1 VSDVYRGAK
10 NEKVTKKGYDKR
22 IRKYGQ
28 GSGVD
33 KDTIERLLHHLV
45 GEDILAEHFEQ
56 TPYGATISFLKVRQI
71 PLFHKVLMTC
81 TQTGRQAARVHTPGF
96 SIVLKFRG
104 KPKANQSRKPPAS
117 ARKEK
122 EKVTGVARIS
132 KIIKEKIERLKE
144 ILLETRE
151 QIVLEEKYQN
161 EAGQAEA
168 IMRSNSVDAIAK
180 QLPKTLDELAAIDG
194 VGDIRAKKYGG
205 RVLRV
210 IADYLAANPDLSNF
224 ANNNRNLMMNIDDVP
239 DESEVAEPPQIM
251 LTNNEDDDFEEYVDF
266 DDSASVNSV
275 TAVSPYFK
283 GGPSSSNT
291 NNNQLQNSG
300 NITAYFPP
308 PNNYSAPS
316 FAPNA
321 SRPTP
326 APLKQSLT
334 ARRNVITDDDDD
346 DDVILTG
353 ESTSP
358 AKVVGVK
365 RKATQAPNTTQNK
378 KAKTASLSRYMY
390 KNN

>member
-1 VSDVYRGAK
+1 
-10 NEKVTKKGYDKR
+10 
-22 IRKYGQ
+22 
-28 GSGVD
+28 
-33 KDTIERLLHHLV
+33 
-45 GEDILAEHFEQ
+45 
-56 TPYGATISFLKVRQI
+56 
-71 PLFHKVLMTC
+71 MTC

-96 SIVLKFRG
+96 SILLKFRG

-122 EKVTGVARIS
+122 EKATGVARIS

-224 ANNNRNLMMNIDDVP
+224 ANNNRNLMMDIDDVP

-251 LTNNEDDDFEEYVDF
+251 LTNNDDDDFEEYVDF

-283 GGPSSSNT
+283 GGPSSNT

-300 NITAYFPP
+300 NITTYFPP
-308 PNNYSAPS
+308 SNNYSAQS

-326 APLKQSLT
+326 APLKQSPP
-334 ARRNVITDDDDD
+334 ARRNVITDDDDNN
-346 DDVILTG
+346 DVILTG